1 HAFRRSRRH
10 FARATAAALVGRAG
24 GGESAPG
31 GGGGGGGGGKCK
43 TPPPATVSY
52 SMNIQ
57 PIYNRSCATS
67 SACHVGPTAGQGL
80 QLTEGV
86 SYGAT
91 VNVPSTEM
99 PKLLLVKP
107 GNADDSYLVRKIEGG
122 PNISGL
128 QMPQGCPGTP
138 SGGAVCLSA
147 DDIAAIR
154 TGVTEC
160 PQTTCPP
167 SSSPRRCS
175 RSAPASPGRSPTSP
189 SGPGPSAATA
199 IPTSTA
205 AGSGRRSPRST
216 PTTSSTTCRSC
227 HCRTACG
234 ASTANCTRACRS
246 PATRA
251 PAARPP
257 ASPRPTPHGGSPHT
271 APSTAA

>member
-1 HAFRRSRRH
+1 MGTRSQPALNTRSRAHAFRRSRRH
-10 FARATAAALVGRAG
+10 FARATAAALVGVLAG
-24 GGESAPG
+24 CAGSGPG

-154 TGVTEC
+154 TWVTEC
-160 PQTTCPP
+160 AQ
-167 SSSPRRCS
+167 
-175 RSAPASPGRSPTSP
+175 
-189 SGPGPSAATA
+189 
-199 IPTSTA
+199 
-205 AGSGRRSPRST
+205 
-216 PTTSSTTCRSC
+216 
-227 HCRTACG
+227 
-234 ASTANCTRACRS
+234 NN
-246 PATRA
+246 
-251 PAARPP
+251 
-257 ASPRPTPHGGSPHT
+257 
-271 APSTAA
+271 